1 MGDSTDKVVE
11 LRVSGSTQPS
21 KLGGA
26 IAKYLKE
33 VSTVCLFAMGD
44 AAVNAAV
51 KGIIVAQSFVSYEA
65 QELDLHL
72 GFKTKYDDALQKDI
86 TRVVF
91 YIKLKEVV

>member
-11 LRVSGSTQPS
+11 LKVSGNTQPS

-33 VSTVCLFAMGD
+33 VPLVCVPAMGD

-65 QELDLHL
+65 HGLDLRL
-72 GFKTKYDDALQKDI
+72 GFQTKYDEVLQKDV
-86 TRVVF
+86 TRVAF
-91 YIKLKEVV
+91 YVKLKEVV